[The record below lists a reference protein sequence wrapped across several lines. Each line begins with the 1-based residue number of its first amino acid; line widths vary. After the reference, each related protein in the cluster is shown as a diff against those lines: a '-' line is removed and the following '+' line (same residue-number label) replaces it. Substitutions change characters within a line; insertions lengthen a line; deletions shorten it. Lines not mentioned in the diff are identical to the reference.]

1 MHSIETRGILAI
13 CVSGLLLFGAA
24 GCGDDTDPLSSAEDM
39 IGSHD
44 GPNTTL
50 TKENAGEVI
59 GYLMDEVIGEIFDEV
74 EWMAME
80 EMYHTR
86 KPTQQPVGPY
96 VVELDGRELAGYY
109 SGKAVLKKAKVTF
122 DFGDEGE
129 RSLTNELKV
138 ELHDFSADGELFV
151 GGTYDASMTMAG
163 SIYEEETGSL
173 SAWLKAYLAVAGTY
187 SGVISLDIEVAGE
200 FGEDE
205 ESFTVTGTGTVNGEA
220 INAADY
226 EDQIR

>member
-39 IGSHD
+39 LGSHD

-50 TKENAGEVI
+50 TKQNAGEVI
-59 GYLMDEVIGEIFDEV
+59 GDIMDEVIGEIFDEV

-80 EMYHTR
+80 EMYQTG
-86 KPTQQPVGPY
+86 KQAQPPTGTL

-129 RSLTNELKV
+129 RSLTNTVKV
-138 ELHDFSADGELFV
+138 ELHDFSTDGELFV
-151 GGTYDASMTMAG
+151 GGTYDASMTMTG
-163 SIYEEETGSL
+163 SMYEEEMESL
-173 SAWLKAYLAVAGTY
+173 TAWLKAYLAVAGTY
-187 SGVISLDIEVAGE
+187 SGTISLDIEIAGD
-200 FGEDE
+200 FGEDD
-205 ESFTVTGTGTVNGEA
+205 ESITVTGTGTVNGEA
-220 INAADY
+220 INAPDY
-226 EDQIR
+226 ISFD